1 MDLQLRFGSHLL
13 FVLWLQEEY
22 QVDNNLQIF
31 QEEDLFGVKNQVGE
45 IIIPPQ
51 YKEIQPFSCGL
62 ALVRNSQYQYA
73 YINIINKQVIIK
85 KAVMIGC
92 GFVGSASIGEEALK
106 LKKSAAALKKLQ
118 KQLDFK
124 F

>member
-1 MDLQLRFGSHLL
+1 MEKNCQELNLRK
-13 FVLWLQEEY
+13 V
-22 QVDNNLQIF
+22 
-31 QEEDLFGVKNQVGE
+31 
-45 IIIPPQ
+45 
-51 YKEIQPFSCGL
+51 
-62 ALVRNSQYQYA
+62 A
-73 YINIINKQVIIK
+73 
-85 KAVMIGC
+85 MIGC

>member
-1 MDLQLRFGSHLL
+1 
-13 FVLWLQEEY
+13 
-22 QVDNNLQIF
+22 
-31 QEEDLFGVKNQVGE
+31 
-45 IIIPPQ
+45 
-51 YKEIQPFSCGL
+51 
-62 ALVRNSQYQYA
+62 
-73 YINIINKQVIIK
+73 VIIK